1 MINVVTADVMASNGV
16 IHVIDKVILP
26 LPTPPTTAMPTGL
39 NFCLLPNAVGR
50 KSEIQQL
57 NIVLCGSDE
66 ICQPINY
73 EAFLG

>member
-39 NFCLLPNAVGR
+39 NLCLLPNAAGR
-50 KSEIQQL
+50 KTRIEQVG
-57 NIVLCGSDE
+57 IVICGSDE

-73 EAFLG
+73 EASIG